1 VGGGEGQI
9 LTQHLHGQPPKAG
22 LPDLVAPDS
31 SGGITVLINL
41 TK

>member
-1 VGGGEGQI
+1 MQD
-9 LTQHLHGQPPKAG
+9 LHGQLASEG

-31 SGGITVLINL
+31 SGGVFSLENL